1 MQASEK
7 TIRVLLVDDDEDDAV
22 LTRDLLEEIPGAG
35 FEVEWTRDY
44 VEGITRLRERGDYGV
59 CLVDYRLGERS
70 GIDFVRE
77 VSAWSSAPVIL
88 LTGQGDH
95 SVDVAAMNAGAADFL
110 HKGELTGNLLERAI
124 RYAIQQRRAEAQRIK
139 LLREQA
145 ARAEAEAA
153 NRAKDGFLAAL
164 SHELRTPLT
173 PVLAILSLWKDD
185 ATIPARLRD
194 DADMMRRNV
203 ELEAR
208 LIDDLL
214 DLTRITR
221 GKLQLTFEN
230 VAAHQ
235 ILQQAHQTVR
245 HQATEKGVQV
255 VIDARAANDRVL
267 ADPVRLEQTFWNI
280 LSNAVKFTPAGG
292 TVTVTTENI
301 EPNQLQIEIS
311 DTGVGIDPQVLP
323 RIFDAFEQAPGAAA
337 GAARTAGLGLGLAI
351 AKSLIDLHSGSIR
364 ASSNGI
370 GQGATFTILLRA
382 LERSAKTDA
391 KPCDAPGGAAPKLK
405 ILLVE
410 DHVNTAEVMAR
421 LLDRIG
427 HQVST
432 ANDKQSALRFARSN
446 KFDLLISDLGLPD
459 GSGLDLMNEIRQIGP
474 IRGIAISG
482 FGMED
487 DIRRSLEAGF
497 SQHLIKPVTLQAL
510 ASAIDTLAS
519 SNKAQTIGTAEA
531 VPRR

>member
-1 MQASEK
+1 MQASK
-7 TIRVLLVDDDEDDAV
+7 QTIRVLLVDDDEDDAV
-22 LTRDLLEEIPGAG
+22 LTRDLLKEIPGAG
-35 FEVEWTRDY
+35 FEVEWTREY
-44 VEGITRLRERGDYGV
+44 VEGITRLRERGDYDV

-88 LTGQGDH
+88 LTGQGDL

-110 HKGELTGNLLERAI
+110 HKGELSASLLERAI
-124 RYAIQQRRAEAQRIK
+124 RYTIQQRRAEAQRIK

-185 ATIPARLRD
+185 PSVPARLRD
-194 DADMMRRNV
+194 DVDMMRRNV

-235 ILQQAHQTVR
+235 ILEQAQQTVR
-245 HQATEKGVQV
+245 HQAIEKGVQV
-255 VIDARAANDRVL
+255 VINRGAENDRVL

-292 TVTVTTENI
+292 TVTVSTRNI
-301 EPNQLQIEIS
+301 DPSLLQIQIS

-351 AKSLIDLHSGSIR
+351 AKSLIDLHSGGIR

-370 GQGATFTILLRA
+370 GQGATFTIQLRA
-382 LERSAKTDA
+382 VERSSKTDA
-391 KPCDAPGGAAPKLK
+391 KPCEIPGDAAPKLK

-410 DHVNTAEVMAR
+410 DHVTTAEVMAR

-432 ANDKQSALRFARSN
+432 ANDKQSALRIARSN

-459 GSGLDLMNEIRQIGP
+459 GSGLDLMNEIRQIRP

-497 SQHLIKPVTLQAL
+497 SQHLIKPVTIQAL
-510 ASAIDTLAS
+510 ATAIDTLAS
-519 SNKAQTIGTAEA
+519 PKKPETTDPVEV
-531 VPRR
+531 VPGR